1 MEAASSHA
9 IKVFDSLSIYNMP
22 FIFRL
27 KKNSRK
33 SGTKF
38 RYYGVYLFMSFLN
51 VLHTLGGILLLK
63 ASLDKDSKIGAGSIF
78 FTLMVTMVGT
88 CNVVYC
94 QVMYAEEERMAW
106 IFTVLGK

>member
-9 IKVFDSLSIYNMP
+9 IKIVDSLSIYNMP
-22 FIFRL
+22 TIFKR
-27 KKNSRK
+27 RK
-33 SGTKF
+33 GTKF

-51 VLHTLGGILLLK
+51 VLHTLGRILLLK
-63 ASLDKDSKIGAGSIF
+63 TALKKDSQIGAGSIF